1 MATDPH
7 LILASGSR
15 HRAALLDRLG
25 LGYTVRRPDV
35 DETRHGT
42 EDPRDY
48 VLRLSVDKARAGAA
62 RGERELV
69 IGSDQAAVLD
79 TEVLGKP
86 GDHEH
91 AVEQLRRVSGRT
103 VRFLTGICLLN
114 SVTGDHQLDC
124 VEVRAVFR
132 ELDDQT
138 IARYLEREP
147 AYDCAGS
154 FKSEALGIALLE
166 RMESWDPTAL
176 VGLPLIRLVSML
188 REEGV
193 AVP

>member
-25 LGYTVRRPDV
+25 LAYDIRRPDV
-35 DETRHGT
+35 DESRLEA

-48 VLRLSVDKARAGAA
+48 VLRLSVDKARAGA
-62 RGERELV
+62 RNGERELV

-79 TEVLGKP
+79 AEVLGKP
-86 GDHEH
+86 GGHDH
-91 AVEQLRRVSGRT
+91 AVAQLRRVSGQT
-103 VRFLTGICLLN
+103 VRFLTGLCLLN
-114 SVTGDHQLDC
+114 GVTGDYQLDC
-124 VEVRAVFR
+124 VEVHAVFR
-132 ELDDQT
+132 ELDDST
-138 IARYLEREP
+138 IERYLGREP

-188 REEGV
+188 RAEGLS
-193 AVP
+193 VP